1 MSKKPKAA
9 AAESETAKNKLSR
22 KERKNME
29 FIQYAK
35 QKKEQSAWEEEEAKD
50 LAFMQP
56 QPVEAATKTA
66 EAAAADKKK
75 KTKKKKKPEDKK
87 AEAAPQE
94 VRY

>member
-1 MSKKPKAA
+1 MSKKPKTAA
-9 AAESETAKNKLSR
+9 PEPESAKNKLTR

-56 QPVEAATKTA
+56 QPAEAATKTA
-66 EAAAADKKK
+66 EATAADKKK

-87 AEAAPQE
+87 VESTTQE
-94 VRY
+94 V